1 MSEWGAREASFE
13 LRGSLEIRHT
23 LLTRFNPNASQMN
36 RIVDFEVEPAGAGD
50 T

>member
-1 MSEWGAREASFE
+1 MGIHPD
-13 LRGSLEIRHT
+13 LGLT

-36 RIVDFEVEPAGAGD
+36 KIVDFEVEPGGAGD